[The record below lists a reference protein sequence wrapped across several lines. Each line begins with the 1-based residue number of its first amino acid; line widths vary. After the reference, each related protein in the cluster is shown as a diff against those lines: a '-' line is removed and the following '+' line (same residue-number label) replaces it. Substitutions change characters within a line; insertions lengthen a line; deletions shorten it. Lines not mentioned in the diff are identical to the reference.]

1 YTVVWKNGDVV
12 LETDEGVPY
21 GTVPSY
27 DGDNP
32 TKQSDARYTYSF
44 SGWSPA
50 LAPVSG
56 DVTYLATFTSK
67 ERVTP
72 TPTPTPTPDPTPTP
86 EPTPEPT
93 PVEYEDTKISDEG
106 SKTHSS
112 TQETVNEDG
121 SKDVKESSTTVN
133 VDGSISEVQT
143 TTVEKTDEQGN
154 TIADST
160 TSEVSKDASGNV
172 VSTIE
177 TKTTT
182 TTTGNTSV
190 VVESSEVKDSS
201 GNTTSTISTEKEIT
215 VGDGTVVEKAKIT
228 ETSGDVSVITESE
241 STTSTTGGEVTVS
254 TTTTEKT
261 VEGEKSSVKVTESEI
276 STQIISGGK
285 QVNTSSTVT
294 ETATDGTVTKYE
306 IESTLVNTTN
316 GDVTTISAA
325 ITEVIKDAQDNMMS
339 TTKTEYTITLTDT
352 DSIKETTVTAL
363 DQNGNETKTGTVEAT
378 SLAEKSVTA
387 IASTTGEGSQK
398 VETIETTLNYATGE
412 SVLSASDI
420 GNAVEYAN
428 KVAEMA
434 QISGDASKVLN
445 VNSGDSA
452 TATVSQDALRILAD
466 NSTSLNIVSQAVSL
480 KYDSDALG
488 RFSRASGEVTVS
500 MEKDNASELNDAQK
514 AVIADATFITV
525 KAMAGDEYI
534 SDIEGTVAMTFTFEN
549 SRNWTNFGAFYV
561 DDNGNKVA
569 MSYVYDAD
577 TKQMTVYSTHH
588 SVYAILE
595 VTEEPAAENGI
606 DSSLLIGVGCAIAA
620 IIIVAAAVY
629 VRRA

>member
-1 YTVVWKNGDVV
+1 
-12 LETDEGVPY
+12 
-21 GTVPSY
+21 
-27 DGDNP
+27 
-32 TKQSDARYTYSF
+32 
-44 SGWSPA
+44 
-50 LAPVSG
+50 
-56 DVTYLATFTSK
+56 
-67 ERVTP
+67 
-72 TPTPTPTPDPTPTP
+72 
-86 EPTPEPT
+86 
-93 PVEYEDTKISDEG
+93 
-106 SKTHSS
+106 
-112 TQETVNEDG
+112 
-121 SKDVKESSTTVN
+121 
-133 VDGSISEVQT
+133 
-143 TTVEKTDEQGN
+143 
-154 TIADST
+154 
-160 TSEVSKDASGNV
+160 
-172 VSTIE
+172 
-177 TKTTT
+177 
-182 TTTGNTSV
+182 
-190 VVESSEVKDSS
+190 
-201 GNTTSTISTEKEIT
+201 
-215 VGDGTVVEKAKIT
+215 
-228 ETSGDVSVITESE
+228 
-241 STTSTTGGEVTVS
+241 
-254 TTTTEKT
+254 
-261 VEGEKSSVKVTESEI
+261 
-276 STQIISGGK
+276 
-285 QVNTSSTVT
+285 
-294 ETATDGTVTKYE
+294 
-306 IESTLVNTTN
+306 
-316 GDVTTISAA
+316 
-325 ITEVIKDAQDNMMS
+325 MS

-387 IASTTGEGSQK
+387 VASTTGEGSQK

-420 GNAVEYAN
+420 ENAVEYAN

-549 SRNWTNFGAFYV
+549 SRNWTTFGAFYV